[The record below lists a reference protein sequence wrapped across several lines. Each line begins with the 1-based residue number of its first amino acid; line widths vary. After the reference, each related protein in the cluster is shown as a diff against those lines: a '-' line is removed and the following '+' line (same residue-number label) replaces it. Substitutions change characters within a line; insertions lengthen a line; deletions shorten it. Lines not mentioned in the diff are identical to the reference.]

1 MLSQCNPQVVDV
13 LRAMPEDQRVRVV
26 VRSRGAAVAVESPD
40 PKSFRTASEYRAAL
54 IRRQQQGAQ
63 PGRSAIEKQADV
75 LGLSVYPASTLQAV
89 ALEGSSGQVLRLLEQ
104 VDVESVLLEQT
115 SPVKLPRPR

>member
-26 VRSRGAAVAVESPD
+26 LRGRAGAGPADPPD
-40 PKSFRTASEYRAAL
+40 PKSFRTATDYRSAL
-54 IRRQQQGAQ
+54 IRRQQLGAER
-63 PGRSAIEKQADV
+63 GHRAIEKQADV
-75 LGLSVYPASTLQAV
+75 LGLAVFPASTLQAV
-89 ALEGSSGQVLRLLEQ
+89 AVEGPSAQVLRLLEQ